1 MKIKILAVGKIKEKW
16 YAEALAEYVKRLS
29 RFCKLELV
37 EQPEE
42 GLAAVEIFEAD
53 EGDVRDTGEA
63 SVNAALKKEAE
74 QILPRLQGY
83 TVALDIDG
91 RQMSSTEIASL
102 IHREKMNNSVFTFV
116 VGGSHRS
123 VKDAARLRL
132 SFGKITLP
140 HTLCRVVLAEQVYRA
155 FMINANSVYHK

>member
-16 YAEALAEYVKRLS
+16 YAEALAEYVKRLD
-29 RFCKLELV
+29 RF
-37 EQPEE
+37 
-42 GLAAVEIFEAD
+42 AAVEIFEAD

-116 VGGSHRS
+116 VGGSHGLHRS

-140 HTLCRVVLAEQVYRA
+140 HALCRVVLAEQVYRA

>member
-1 MKIKILAVGKIKEKW
+1 M
-16 YAEALAEYVKRLS
+16 
-29 RFCKLELV
+29 
-37 EQPEE
+37 
-42 GLAAVEIFEAD
+42 EIFEAD

-116 VGGSHRS
+116 VGHGLHRS